1 MTNADMAPEEA
12 HDEGIEHEMKTGI
25 VLFVWGDI

>member
-12 HDEGIEHEMKTGI
+12 HNEGIEDGRTTGI
-25 VLFVWGDI
+25 VLFSYVRA